1 MFPSTGGLVKVKVDE
16 IFWGL
21 VCLQIQ
27 LEWALV
33 RHHLVD
39 VVVVG
44 DGDGVD
50 GGEVVEEGGSGG

>member
-1 MFPSTGGLVKVKVDE
+1 MKVKVDE